1 MTPVGNAS
9 FLPCVS
15 LVAGKRARQMNVSK
29 RGSAGWPGQPG
40 RRRGGR
46 WLPGLATARAAMAGA
61 AAVVL
66 FAALAAVGLAAG
78 AALTATPASPSLP
91 PALAPAPEA
100 VLDHAAASGSPR
112 TVLLT
117 NGARVAT
124 ITSGLRVGGPGR
136 TPAHL
141 AHRPGHGQRR
151 CHRLRPGAPSHGR
164 LSHGRLSHGRLSH
177 GRLNGASRDGGQIPK
192 TRGARWPAAP
202 RNVRMEAWLGSI
214 STEQSTSA
222 T

>member
-1 MTPVGNAS
+1 
-9 FLPCVS
+9 
-15 LVAGKRARQMNVSK
+15 MNVPK
-29 RGSAGWPGQPG
+29 RGRAGRPGQPG

-46 WLPGLATARAAMAGA
+46 WLPGLATVRAAVAGA

-78 AALTATPASPSLP
+78 AALTAAPASPSLP

-100 VLDHAAASGSPR
+100 VLDHAAASGSRP
-112 TVLLT
+112 TALT

-124 ITSGLRVGGPGR
+124 ITSGLRVAGPGR
-136 TPAHL
+136 GT

-151 CHRLRPGAPSHGR
+151 CHRCRPGAPNHGAPN
-164 LSHGRLSHGRLSH
+164 H
-177 GRLNGASRDGGQIPK
+177 GRLNGAPRDGGQIPK

-214 STEQSTSA
+214 STGRSTSA

>member
-1 MTPVGNAS
+1 
-9 FLPCVS
+9 
-15 LVAGKRARQMNVSK
+15 MNVSK

-46 WLPGLATARAAMAGA
+46 WLPGPVTARAALAGA
-61 AAVVL
+61 AAAVL
-66 FAALAAVGLAAG
+66 FTALAAVGLAAG
-78 AALTATPASPSLP
+78 AALTAAPASPSLP

-100 VLDHAAASGSPR
+100 VLDHAAASGSLR

-117 NGARVAT
+117 DGARVAT
-124 ITSGLRVGGPGR
+124 ITSGPRVDGPGR
-136 TPAHL
+136 SS
-141 AHRPGHGQRR
+141 AHRPGHAQRR
-151 CHRLRPGAPSHGR
+151 CHRCRPGAPDHGAPD
-164 LSHGRLSHGRLSH
+164 HGAPDHGAPDHGAPDH

-192 TRGARWPAAP
+192 TRGARWPAPP

-214 STEQSTSA
+214 STVQSTSA

>member
-1 MTPVGNAS
+1 
-9 FLPCVS
+9 
-15 LVAGKRARQMNVSK
+15 MNVPK
-29 RGSAGWPGQPG
+29 RGRAGRPGQPG

-46 WLPGLATARAAMAGA
+46 WLPGLATVRAAMAGA
-61 AAVVL
+61 AAVIL

-91 PALAPAPEA
+91 PALAPVPEA
-100 VLDHAAASGSPR
+100 VLDHAAASWSPR
-112 TVLLT
+112 TALLA

-124 ITSGLRVGGPGR
+124 ITSGLRVGGPR
-136 TPAHL
+136 HSLAHP

-151 CHRLRPGAPSHGR
+151 CHRCRPGAPDHGAPDHGAPNHGR
-164 LSHGRLSHGRLSH
+164 LSHRAPNH

-214 STEQSTSA
+214 STGQSTSA